1 MATFVD
7 LDVALKIARDGSDR
21 SNMCIP
27 SVTGLAYCDLI
38 FNFFSFS
45 LMLIDQL
52 NLDLPKDLWTE
63 L

>member
-38 FNFFSFS
+38 FNFF
-45 LMLIDQL
+45 
-52 NLDLPKDLWTE
+52 
-63 L
+63 